1 MFQNMQRWEL
11 NTKIAI
17 MLFVSLYQLV
27 HVQYCVPFQLFT
39 SHILHGY
46 FSGSL
51 ADVNHTNQTF

>member
-1 MFQNMQRWEL
+1 MQRWEL
-11 NTKIAI
+11 NTKIAV